1 MPPSAVNANLA
12 RSLAGLTVTEGTI
25 QMKPHIFVA
34 PLSRRCALSLSCATI
49 GSFAMASSIAKAGD
63 SQTSLPV
70 DQIEQILGASGT
82 VQNGVLS
89 VEIDRTDAQQA
100 FFEPEHVLVLPEF
113 ELNGTLYFQP
123 LGGGQAILNADLCL
137 FPDETNKFID
147 ALIANDLIVMAFH
160 QHFFD
165 LNPIFWFVHWC
176 GVGDPIALAT
186 ASRNAIGVTRT
197 PLPQPAPSMTTPFD
211 ADKLASI
218 LGGTAEVGG
227 SGVVTVSVAR
237 QERIRLGGI
246 PIKSE
251 TGVSTTVAF
260 EPLDASG
267 QKAVGA
273 PDFALIGEEV
283 DPVFQIM
290 SKQGFKIGCL
300 YNQET
305 DEKPQLY
312 FSHQWKVG
320 DPYELAREIRNGLD
334 LTNSKTV

>member
-1 MPPSAVNANLA
+1 
-12 RSLAGLTVTEGTI
+12 
-25 QMKPHIFVA
+25 
-34 PLSRRCALSLSCATI
+34 LSRRYALALGCATT
-49 GSFAMASSIAKAGD
+49 ASLAIPSSTAKAGG

-89 VEIDRTDAQQA
+89 VEIDRTDARKA

-123 LGGGQAILNADLCL
+123 LSGGQAILNADFCL

-147 ALIANDLIVMAFH
+147 ALIANGLIVMAFH

-165 LNPIFWFVHWC
+165 LNPIFWFVHWR
-176 GVGDPIALAT
+176 GVGDPIAFPT
-186 ASRNAIGVTRT
+186 ASRNAINVTCT
-197 PLPQPAPSMTTPFD
+197 PLPQPAPSMKTPFD

-237 QERIRLGGI
+237 QEQIRLGGI

-251 TGVSTTVAF
+251 TGVSTTVEF
-260 EPLDASG
+260 EPLDSSG
-267 QKAVGA
+267 QQAVGA
-273 PDFALIGEEV
+273 PDFALIGKEV
-283 DPVFQIM
+283 DPVFQTM

-305 DEKPQLY
+305 DERPQLY

-320 DPYELAREIRNGLD
+320 DPYDLAREIRNGLD
-334 LTNSKTV
+334 LTKSETA